1 MQCSVEEEHDGFGDV
16 SLVNPTGSQA
26 YLDVEIKRR
35 ESSVSEGFTLG
46 DGTKAGVI
54 N

>member
-1 MQCSVEEEHDGFGDV
+1 MLDEKEHDGFGDV
-16 SLVNPTGSQA
+16 SQVNSTGSQE

-35 ESSVSEGFTLG
+35 ESSVSEVFTLG
-46 DGTKAGVI
+46 DGMKVGVI

>member
-1 MQCSVEEEHDGFGDV
+1 MERKHNGFGDV
-16 SLVNPTGSQA
+16 SQVSPTGSQES
-26 YLDVEIKRR
+26 LDVEIKRR

-46 DGTKAGVI
+46 DDTKAGVI

>member
-1 MQCSVEEEHDGFGDV
+1 MEKEHDGFGDV
-16 SLVNPTGSQA
+16 SQVNPIGSQE
-26 YLDVEIKRR
+26 YLDVEMKRR
-35 ESSVSEGFTLG
+35 ELSVSEGFTLG